1 MTRLRKST
9 GSGAS
14 TKVSARWMNSARWGC
29 ALLCELTSSKALVMA
44 FEGYVD
50 TVLERVEPSA
60 SLALLVAGF
69 QG

>member
-1 MTRLRKST
+1 VHLDAMMMLDAYPKDEP
-9 GSGAS
+9 A
-14 TKVSARWMNSARWGC
+14 ARWGC

-44 FEGYVD
+44 FDGYVD
-50 TVLERVEPSA
+50 TVLEPVEPSA